1 MRSKIISVLVLTVFF
16 LSLPF
21 ACGLFSSKEKQT
33 EVFNRNNYTIK
44 RDITVKIFDKKT
56 DKTEDISLSECV
68 YRQIVADGADI
79 FSDEAVKAVACAICS
94 DMLYDRTFS
103 KKTHPDAFL
112 CTDCSDCNNISVPE
126 RTLSENEKNR
136 VISLVSEV
144 IDTAVFYDGQAIIG
158 ARTFCSS
165 GKTENAEE
173 IIGKNLHYLKSKDS
187 FWDTTSPAFS
197 SEVSL
202 PLKTLYDKA
211 VSAWGCDGKMSSENI
226 GITEKTATGSVK
238 EITVFG
244 KKVSG
249 VDFCREFGIP
259 SVNFTFEISDGTV
272 LFSAKGKG
280 LCLGLSEYGA
290 NCLAKQGYTYAEI
303 LKYYYSQVEIKA
315 VSDDDFS

>member
-33 EVFNRNNYTIK
+33 EVFSRNDYTIK
-44 RDITVKIFDKKT
+44 KDIAVKIYDKET

-79 FSDEAVKAVACAICS
+79 FSDEAIKAAACAISS

-112 CTDCSDCNNISVPE
+112 CTDCSDCNKISIPD
-126 RTLSENEKNR
+126 RSLSENEKNR
-136 VISLVSEV
+136 VLSLISEV
-144 IDTAVFYDGQAIIG
+144 IGTAVFYDGQAIIG

-165 GKTENAEE
+165 GKTEDAAD
-173 IIGKNLHYLKSKDS
+173 IIGKDLPYLKAKES
-187 FWDTTSPAFS
+187 FWDTTSPSFS
-197 SEVSL
+197 SEISL

-211 VSAWGCDGKMSSENI
+211 VSVWGCDGKMTSENI
-226 GITEKTATGSVK
+226 EITEKTATGSVN

-249 VDFCREFGIP
+249 IDFCREFGIS

-272 LFSAKGKG
+272 TFFAKGKG
-280 LCLGLSEYGA
+280 LCTGLSEYGA
-290 NCLAKQGYTYAEI
+290 NCLAKQGYTYTEI
-303 LKYYYSQVEIKA
+303 LKYYYSQVETKA
-315 VSDDDFS
+315 VSDEDFS